1 MNGNLSRLNFRLLG
15 VFIIVLLTVGCSSIP
30 VGKFDVLAESSQ
42 GILNGTSETYTR
54 IEKLQRNYVVER
66 VPNAPLSRDTFH
78 PVTIVNGQIESF
90 DLTPELDFRE
100 DALQVLVNY
109 TLVLQAFAKR
119 DFEGD
124 VDKAA
129 ADFAGSV
136 KSLAATAAPN
146 NDNAQ
151 KASGILATVVDV
163 IGREI
168 IRKERLEALK
178 TVMDSAQT
186 GIEKLAQLIVGDN
199 TLIKG
204 SVDRMIKTILTHK
217 NIQRPPIDT
226 LERSNFDTNVSLI
239 ISEADEINNAL
250 DNIDAAIKE
259 VPLAHADIR
268 TMLDGKPKNLD
279 ALAQLVKDAQR
290 INKLYRSLK

>member
-1 MNGNLSRLNFRLLG
+1 MNGNLSRLNFSLLG

-42 GILNGTSETYTR
+42 GILNCTSETYTR

-146 NDNAQ
+146 NGNAQ
-151 KASGILATVVDV
+151 KAS
-163 IGREI
+163 
-168 IRKERLEALK
+168 
-178 TVMDSAQT
+178 
-186 GIEKLAQLIVGDN
+186 
-199 TLIKG
+199 
-204 SVDRMIKTILTHK
+204 
-217 NIQRPPIDT
+217 
-226 LERSNFDTNVSLI
+226 
-239 ISEADEINNAL
+239 
-250 DNIDAAIKE
+250 KE